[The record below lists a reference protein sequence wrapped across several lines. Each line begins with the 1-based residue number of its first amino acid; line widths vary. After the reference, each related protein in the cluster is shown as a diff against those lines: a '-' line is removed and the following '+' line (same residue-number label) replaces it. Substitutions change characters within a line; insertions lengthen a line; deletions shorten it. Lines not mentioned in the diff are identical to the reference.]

1 MEGAVNDKG
10 QKKIID
16 PVTKK
21 TRWITMRE
29 GKVKSPVGVPVKPE
43 KIQYDNT
50 PKPEQEP
57 AQK

>member
-16 PVTKK
+16 PITGK

-29 GKVKSPVGVPVKPE
+29 GKVKSPTGVPIKPE
-43 KIQYDNT
+43 HIRNENG
-50 PKPEQEP
+50 PKVPTGR
-57 AQK
+57 